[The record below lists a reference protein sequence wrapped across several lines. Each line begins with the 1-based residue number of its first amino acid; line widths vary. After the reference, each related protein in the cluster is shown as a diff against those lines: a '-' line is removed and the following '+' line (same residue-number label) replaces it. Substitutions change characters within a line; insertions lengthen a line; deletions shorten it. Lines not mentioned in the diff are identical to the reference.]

1 MTIHTDPNAAHAV
14 YAPSSASRWVYCTGS
29 AEAIAMLGEQE
40 EGEEAAKGTA
50 AHDEIERCLKAIGHG
65 DIVGGGDF
73 IALSEPVDAE
83 HAAAYGVAMV
93 LDYARQLAVTSPG
106 RFWIEQRVALT
117 DQIWGRCDVAHWDDS
132 ASVLTIVDYKNGM
145 RAVDVEENE
154 QLRIYAAASMFT
166 HKLPVKWIRYA
177 VVQPNDWRPFVPRVK
192 QWHEPVAD
200 LYEWAGRVAAI
211 PKAPKSFTVGEHCR
225 DCPLFGKCEASLD
238 MLSNF
243 GAVINGLVSPEIVRP
258 DQVALFL
265 ALEKP
270 ITDQIKKFK
279 THWEKVALKSDAPPP
294 GMKLVTT
301 TPHRTWKD
309 PDAARKLLL
318 EQIGTS
324 ALDVPTPAQA
334 IERGLPEA
342 TVHEMAPKPKGGPAL
357 AFANDKRKPW
367 APVTAQEMFAN
378 VPGVTPK

>member
-1 MTIHTDPNAAHAV
+1 MFASFRPGRSGSN
-14 YAPSSASRWVYCTGS
+14 SASRSPIRFGAVATLRIGKPTG
-29 AEAIAMLGEQE
+29 I
-40 EGEEAAKGTA
+40 
-50 AHDEIERCLKAIGHG
+50 
-65 DIVGGGDF
+65 
-73 IALSEPVDAE
+73 
-83 HAAAYGVAMV
+83 
-93 LDYARQLAVTSPG
+93 
-106 RFWIEQRVALT
+106 
-117 DQIWGRCDVAHWDDS
+117 
-132 ASVLTIVDYKNGM
+132 LTIVDYKNGQ

-166 HKLPVKWIRYA
+166 HKLPVKWIRYV

-200 LYEWAGRVAAI
+200 LYAWAEKVAAI
-211 PKAPKSFTVGEHCR
+211 PRGSKSFNAGEHCR
-225 DCPLFGKCEASLD
+225 DCPLFGKCDASID

-243 GAVINGLVSPEIVRP
+243 GAVINGLVSPETVRP

-279 THWEKVALKSDAPPP
+279 TYWEKAALKSDAPPP

-301 TPHRTWKD
+301 TPHRAWKD

-357 AFANDKRKPW
+357 AFANDKRKTW
-367 APVTAQEMFAN
+367 APQTAQEMFSG
-378 VPGVTPK
+378 VPGVAK

>member
-14 YAPSSASRWVYCTGS
+14 YAPSSASRWVYCTAS
-29 AEAIAMLGEQE
+29 AEAIGYLPEQE
-40 EGEEAAKGTA
+40 EGEEAKEGTA
-50 AHDEIERCLKAIGHG
+50 AHEELERVLSGGAIDPEH
-65 DIVGGGDF
+65 DAAFAV
-73 IALSEPVDAE
+73 ALAVSYV
-83 HAAAYGVAMV
+83 
-93 LDYARQLAVTSPG
+93 RQLSPG
-106 RFWIEQRVALT
+106 QMWIEQRVALT

-132 ASVLTIVDYKNGM
+132 TSVLTIVDLKNGM

-211 PKAPKSFTVGEHCR
+211 PKATKSFTVGDHCR
-225 DCPLFGKCEASLD
+225 DCPLFGKCDASID

-243 GAVINGLVSPEIVRP
+243 GAVIAALVAPDSVRA

-279 THWEKVALKSDAPPP
+279 THWEKAALKSDAPPP

-301 TPHRTWKD
+301 NPHRAWKD
-309 PDAARKLLL
+309 VAAARAAVIAKCGVDAL
-318 EQIGTS
+318 EP
-324 ALDVPTPAQA
+324 PTPAQA
-334 IERGLPEA
+334 EELGVDVSELA
-342 TVHEMAPKPKGGPAL
+342 AKPKGGPAL